1 MALSIESKVASI
13 LFVFGLHFAVGCHPP
28 DDPTAVIFLN
38 HSGRE
43 LEGEISIRGEGTRF
57 APLCCTIFVTE
68 FRKGDLIETELT
80 DVFTLE
86 SLRNEVR
93 LPSSRDPVANN
104 QSLYI
109 SIQPGGRIDAQ
120 WYDLSHTDNALDA
133 AAMHRLH
140 KCLPIAV
147 QPNFPRGVGKVR
159 IHQPNFKYICTPLP
173 DRTSSYGYLTTNS
186 KATTNIL
193 ATYKD
198 EQGPI
203 TKFAS
208 IPDEM
213 LQQWI
218 SQGTTGISVWIDVE
232 TDQATVYPVK
242 DADRDAY
249 VLSKQ
254 SRDGS
259 IKHLGEPIRLPL
271 QQSREDFVK
280 IFAAQ

>member
-1 MALSIESKVASI
+1 M
-13 LFVFGLHFAVGCHPP
+13 
-28 DDPTAVIFLN
+28 
-38 HSGRE
+38 
-43 LEGEISIRGEGTRF
+43 
-57 APLCCTIFVTE
+57 
-68 FRKGDLIETELT
+68 ETELT
-80 DVFTLE
+80 DVFTSE
-86 SLRNEVR
+86 SLRNEIK
-93 LPSSRDPVANN
+93 LSSSRDPAANN
-104 QSLYI
+104 QTLFI

-120 WYDLSHTDNALDA
+120 WYDLSHTTHAINANL
-133 AAMHRLH
+133 MHRLH

-147 QPNFPRGVGKVR
+147 QPNFPHGVGKVR
-159 IHQPNFKYICTPLP
+159 IHQPNFKYVCTSITYG
-173 DRTSSYGYLTTNS
+173 TSSYGYLTTNS

-218 SQGTTGISVWIDVE
+218 SQGTNGISVWIDVE

-242 DADRDAY
+242 DADQDTY

-259 IKHLGEPIRLPL
+259 IKNLGEPIRLPL
-271 QQSREDFVK
+271 QQSIEDFVK
-280 IFAAQ
+280 IFAGQ

>member
-1 MALSIESKVASI
+1 M
-13 LFVFGLHFAVGCHPP
+13 
-28 DDPTAVIFLN
+28 
-38 HSGRE
+38 
-43 LEGEISIRGEGTRF
+43 
-57 APLCCTIFVTE
+57 
-68 FRKGDLIETELT
+68 
-80 DVFTLE
+80 
-86 SLRNEVR
+86 
-93 LPSSRDPVANN
+93 
-104 QSLYI
+104 
-109 SIQPGGRIDAQ
+109 
-120 WYDLSHTDNALDA
+120 
-133 AAMHRLH
+133 
-140 KCLPIAV
+140 
-147 QPNFPRGVGKVR
+147 
-159 IHQPNFKYICTPLP
+159 
-173 DRTSSYGYLTTNS
+173 TTNS

-280 IFAAQ
+280 IFAGQ